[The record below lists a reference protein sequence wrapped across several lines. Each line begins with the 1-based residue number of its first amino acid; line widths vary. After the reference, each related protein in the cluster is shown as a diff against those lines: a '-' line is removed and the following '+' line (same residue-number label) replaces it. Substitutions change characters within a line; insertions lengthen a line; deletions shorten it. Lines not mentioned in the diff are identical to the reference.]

1 MLMTPDLLVCPGCR
15 TVDGCE
21 ASGARRL
28 DVKTL
33 ERSGDVLA
41 CTCGRRYP
49 IIDGVPVVM
58 SETFLRDSM
67 LNLVERDL
75 PLPVAAL
82 LVEAGPDGAPYPH
95 LVEHLSVYLDAH
107 WGDRASPRE
116 EAGLAPFI
124 AKIAALPRVAAA
136 VELGCSVGRIVA
148 ELQADYVVGID
159 VMFPAVRRAR
169 HLLAGESLAYLRRGI
184 GRHYSPATIQ
194 TPARSATLLCADALD
209 PPLLPRMFDR
219 VVALN
224 VLDSLRDPH
233 QLLAVLDGL
242 CAPGGELVLSS
253 PYAWKTSVTG
263 DAERFGGERPAE
275 AMIAHLRDTG
285 YQIADEDE
293 IRWEL
298 RRDARSTVVYRS
310 HYVRAINRR

>member
-1 MLMTPDLLVCPGCR
+1 MTPDLLVCPSCR

-41 CTCGRRYP
+41 CACGRRFP
-49 IIDGVPVVM
+49 IIDGVPIVM
-58 SETFLRDSM
+58 ADRAYLRDSA
-67 LNLVERDL
+67 LSLVERDL
-75 PLPVAAL
+75 PLAVASL
-82 LVEAGPDGAPYPH
+82 LVDAGPDDAPYPH

-107 WGDRASPRE
+107 WGDRALPRE
-116 EAGLAPFI
+116 EPGLAPFI
-124 AKIAALPRVAAA
+124 AKLAALPRVGAA
-136 VELGCSVGRIVA
+136 VELGCNVGRILA
-148 ELQADYVVGID
+148 ELQADYVVGVDI
-159 VMFPAVRRAR
+159 MFPALRRAR
-169 HLLAGESLAYLRRGI
+169 HLLAGEPVEYLRRGI
-184 GRHYSPATIQ
+184 GRHYTPAKIT
-194 TPARSATLLCADALD
+194 TPARAATLLCADALD

-224 VLDSLRDPH
+224 LLDSIRDPH
-233 QLLAVLDGL
+233 ALLAVLDGL

-263 DAERFGGERPAE
+263 DAERFGGANPAE
-275 AMIAHLRDTG
+275 ALAAHLRGLG
-285 YQIADEDE
+285 YEIADEAE

-298 RRDARSTVVYRS
+298 RRDARSAIVYRS
-310 HYVRAINRR
+310 HYLRAINRR